1 MAAKDLYEKDYY
13 QILGVSKG
21 ADSAAIK
28 KQYRKLARELHPD
41 KTKGDKKLEDRF
53 KAVSEA
59 YDILSDDKKRRDYDE
74 VREAVKSGRVPP
86 GFNGGGQG
94 FNGGDFSDLF
104 GPGGDIFSTLFGG
117 ARQRHGA
124 DLQTEASI
132 GFKESIYGTELNLRL
147 SPNGS
152 TPTNITLGN
161 LMISREDVKS
171 TSTIAVDGSDLAT
184 YVVSLA
190 SASDNIYET
199 TGSGDVY
206 RYDRAYLKT
215 PNNALGYLNKQIF
228 EVSDSDGSSST
239 IKITIP
245 QKSWTGARTSTATL
259 STDVTFFNLFI
270 AILKAN
276 LAMRLI
282 SFSEYFIVLKAS
294 LPLLLLLKPL
304 DQELSLVKVDRKLTS

>member
-21 ADSAAIK
+21 ADGAAIK

-59 YDILSDDKKRRDYDE
+59 YDILSDDKKRREYDE

-86 GFNGGGQG
+86 G

-152 TPTNITLGN
+152 TPTNITTRVPAGIKDGAKIKIKGRGAPGAAGPGDLYVLVHVTPHPIFSRKDENIHLTLPITFGEATLGADISVPTLDGDEVTVRIPAGTPSGRTLRVKGRGVKKGSSAGD
-161 LMISREDVKS
+161 LMITLDVA
-171 TSTIAVDGSDLAT
+171 IPQRVDGAAKKAIEDFAKAT
-184 YVVSLA
+184 N
-190 SASDNIYET
+190 DFDPRKE
-199 TGSGDVY
+199 
-206 RYDRAYLKT
+206 
-215 PNNALGYLNKQIF
+215 
-228 EVSDSDGSSST
+228 
-239 IKITIP
+239 
-245 QKSWTGARTSTATL
+245 
-259 STDVTFFNLFI
+259 LFS
-270 AILKAN
+270 KA
-276 LAMRLI
+276 
-282 SFSEYFIVLKAS
+282 K
-294 LPLLLLLKPL
+294 K
-304 DQELSLVKVDRKLTS
+304 